1 MTMGN
6 VKKILSKWYI
16 VLLCAIVTSG
26 MVCFE
31 KNKINPSVKQ
41 TGDMIYTRTV
51 RFQKVPTYTMG
62 QTTTEIDLSK
72 IMKMVSNQE
81 NMMKLL
87 ESTFIIK
94 KLDSTVDKMNDINKL
109 KWINKHFYAEKVGPG
124 VYELVMKYEKNEPKD
139 AEYIESNNQAL
150 MDAFE
155 NCFQNSATLLVDDAS
170 LTTVRNYKVLEEL
183 SPNVENNFN
192 KKYAFIGFVLGALIG
207 IVTVMVW
214 NVYHEKA

>member
-1 MTMGN
+1 MDN
-6 VKKILSKWYI
+6 IKNILSKWYI
-16 VLLCAIVTSG
+16 ILICAIATSSLLY
-26 MVCFE
+26 FE
-31 KNKINPSVKQ
+31 KTKINPSIKQ
-41 TGDMIYTRTV
+41 TGDMVYTRTV
-51 RFQKVPTYTMG
+51 RFQKVPSYTMG

-72 IMKMVSNQE
+72 IMKMASNQE

-94 KLDSTVDKMNDINKL
+94 NLDSTVDKMNDINKL

-150 MDAFE
+150 MDTFE
-155 NCFQNSATLLVDDAS
+155 NCFQNSATLLVDDAN
-170 LTTVRNYKVLEEL
+170 LYTVKNYKVVEEL
-183 SPNVENNFN
+183 SPNTEKNFN

-207 IVTVMVW
+207 IVIVMVW
-214 NVYHEKA
+214 NAYHVKA